1 MPWIQLSFLLLRL
14 LLEDRILIAVLVKL
28 WSCCICCPERCECGV
43 EGFPFLLLE
52 GLRHLAVLLIHIFK
66 QDLGCSIPFHGN
78 LEKRAVQVRFCSC
91 SSEQLYVIC
100 CFLLYNVDVQG
111 LDVKKKKRV
120 LTFDW
125 FGSYLIT
132 LKRWIRSTNHLR
144 NEVGSKLWNGIKD
157 LFFCFVV
164 TYLYFIYLFM
174 WVFWQFARTTTNPT
188 TYWTSYKPNEHIK
201 HRRVTN
207 VHKKVRTRMQRKGIN
222 PFHR

>member
-1 MPWIQLSFLLLRL
+1 M
-14 LLEDRILIAVLVKL
+14 DRILIAVLVKL

-43 EGFPFLLLE
+43 EGFLFLLLE

-144 NEVGSKLWNGIKD
+144 NEVSSKLWNGIW
-157 LFFCFVV
+157 LTRIF
-164 TYLYFIYLFM
+164 YLFM
-174 WVFWQFARTTTNPT
+174 WVSGQFAHTMTNLT
-188 TYWTSYKPNEHIK
+188 AHWTYCKSNKHIK
-201 HRRVTN
+201 HYESDRRAQKDSN
-207 VHKKVRTRMQRKGIN
+207 LDAEERIS

>member
-1 MPWIQLSFLLLRL
+1 
-14 LLEDRILIAVLVKL
+14 
-28 WSCCICCPERCECGV
+28 
-43 EGFPFLLLE
+43 
-52 GLRHLAVLLIHIFK
+52 LLIHIFK

-144 NEVGSKLWNGIKD
+144 NEVSSKLWNGIKD
-157 LFFCFVV
+157 FFFYSGLLVF
-164 TYLYFIYLFM
+164 FIYLCGCPDSLLAP
-174 WVFWQFARTTTNPT
+174 WLISRLTEHSANPI
-188 TYWTSYKPNEHIK
+188 SI
-201 HRRVTN
+201 
-207 VHKKVRTRMQRKGIN
+207 
-222 PFHR
+222 

>member
-1 MPWIQLSFLLLRL
+1 
-14 LLEDRILIAVLVKL
+14 
-28 WSCCICCPERCECGV
+28 
-43 EGFPFLLLE
+43 
-52 GLRHLAVLLIHIFK
+52 LLIHIFK

-144 NEVGSKLWNGIKD
+144 NEVSSKLWNGIKD

-164 TYLYFIYLFM
+164 IYLYFFFYLCGCLDSLR
-174 WVFWQFARTTTNPT
+174 ALRLIP
-188 TYWTSYKPNEHIK
+188 
-201 HRRVTN
+201 
-207 VHKKVRTRMQRKGIN
+207 
-222 PFHR
+222 

>member
-1 MPWIQLSFLLLRL
+1 
-14 LLEDRILIAVLVKL
+14 
-28 WSCCICCPERCECGV
+28 
-43 EGFPFLLLE
+43 
-52 GLRHLAVLLIHIFK
+52 LLIHIFK

-174 WVFWQFARTTTNPT
+174 WVFGQFARTMTNLT
-188 TYWTSYKPNEHIK
+188 AHWTFCKPNKHIK
-201 HRRVTN
+201 HREGDRRAHVSS
-207 VHKKVRTRMQRKGIN
+207 N
-222 PFHR
+222 PDAEERNKSLPPLGQYLKYNLIVFFVSGCSIAQDCSWW

>member
-1 MPWIQLSFLLLRL
+1 
-14 LLEDRILIAVLVKL
+14 
-28 WSCCICCPERCECGV
+28 
-43 EGFPFLLLE
+43 
-52 GLRHLAVLLIHIFK
+52 LLIHIFK

-144 NEVGSKLWNGIKD
+144 NEVSSKLWNGIKD
-157 LFFCFVV
+157 LFFCCGLLVFFSG
-164 TYLYFIYLFM
+164 YLDSLRALWLISRLTEHP
-174 WVFWQFARTTTNPT
+174 ANPI
-188 TYWTSYKPNEHIK
+188 SI
-201 HRRVTN
+201 
-207 VHKKVRTRMQRKGIN
+207 
-222 PFHR
+222 